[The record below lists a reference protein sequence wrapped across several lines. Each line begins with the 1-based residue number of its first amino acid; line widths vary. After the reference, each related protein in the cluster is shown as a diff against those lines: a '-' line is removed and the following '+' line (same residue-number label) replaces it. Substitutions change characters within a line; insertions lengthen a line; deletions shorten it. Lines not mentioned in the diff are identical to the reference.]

1 MPYILVEDFRG
12 GLDTRRSNVTATP
25 GTLITL
31 KNAHITRGGEIEKRP
46 AFVPLTTLPSNT
58 KGLAA
63 ANGQIYVFGHEAV
76 SAVTF
81 PSDTP
86 ANLNYVQLQHPT
98 TTTALTKI
106 LDTDFFNGKVYAAAQ
121 FDDGRIFHY
130 YDGTR
135 ITDWFDGRARA
146 KFSVT
151 GGSVGG
157 TAATGSFTITGG
169 TLNPGD
175 NIRTITVNNVNII
188 SSAVA
193 HTSDNN
199 TTATAVANA
208 INSHT
213 SNPNYTASASG
224 AVVTITASTVGIGT
238 NGFAIVVQVDGAATV
253 GSIVNMSGG
262 LDNAVTDIT
271 VNGVSIISAQVAW
284 ATSNSATAEALADAI
299 NDFASA
305 PEYEATATGADVNI
319 ISKESGSSF
328 NNFVIVVTV
337 SGNVTTA
344 FNPTTQNFLDGGAT
358 SNNINGYTPGGFIR
372 PVKTKMYA
380 LSDSLLH
387 FSGTNDPTEWNDG
400 SAGAGF
406 INLSNNASG
415 SEDLQ
420 SMANYFDNI
429 AVFARQ
435 AIQIW
440 FVSADE
446 SLNQQIQVL
455 NNTGTIAPQ
464 SVVEFGDNDVFYL
477 SVSGVRSL
485 RARDSS
491 NAAFVGDIG
500 NPIDETVIS
509 AIAADIDNGEE
520 AQGILDPRTGRYLLA
535 IGSTVYVFSYFP
547 SSKVSAWS
555 TYEPGFAVDR
565 WAYDGAQ
572 ILCRSGNNLFSL
584 GGTDGNIYDSATVE
598 IQMPFLDAGTPATSK
613 DFTGIDVTCTNEWN
627 VSLSTDPTDISLS
640 EIVATVNR
648 TTYGLG
654 RVSLVGYST
663 HVAPKLTCSS
673 AGQAKVG
680 NISIHYE
687 GSEAG

>member
-25 GTLITL
+25 GTLVSL

-46 AFVPLTTLPSNT
+46 AFVSLTTLPTNT

-63 ANGQIYVFGHEAV
+63 ANGQIYVFGHEAA

-81 PSDTP
+81 ASDTP
-86 ANLNYVQLQHPT
+86 ANVNYVQLQHPSG
-98 TTTALTKI
+98 TALTKI
-106 LDTDFFNGKVYAAAQ
+106 LDTDFFNGQVYAAAQ
-121 FDDGRIFHY
+121 FADGRIFHY
-130 YDGTR
+130 YNGTR

-146 KFSVT
+146 KFTVT

-157 TAATGSFTITGG
+157 TAATGSFTVTGG

-188 SSAVA
+188 GAAVA

-213 SNPNYTASASG
+213 SNPNYTASATG
-224 AVVTITASTVGIGT
+224 AVVTITSVAIGVSVNNFVIAVT
-238 NGFAIVVQVDGAATV
+238 VDGAATV

-262 LDNAVTDIT
+262 VDNAISDIT
-271 VNGVSIISAQVAW
+271 VNGISIIEKQIEW
-284 ATSNSATAEALADAI
+284 GTSNTATAVLVADAI
-299 NDFASA
+299 NNFASA

-319 ISKESGSSF
+319 ITKESGASF
-328 NNFVIVVTV
+328 NNFVVVVTV
-337 SGNVTTA
+337 TGNVTTV
-344 FNPTTQNFLDGGAT
+344 FSPTSQNFLDGGAT
-358 SNNINGYTPGGFIR
+358 SNSVNGYTPGGFIR

-420 SMANYFDNI
+420 AIANYFDNI
-429 AVFARQ
+429 AVFAKQ

-440 FVSADE
+440 FVSANE

-500 NPIDETVIS
+500 NPIDETVID
-509 AIAADIDNGEE
+509 AIAADSDGGDA

-535 IGSTVYVFSYFP
+535 IGSTIYVFSYFP

-555 TYEPGFAVDR
+555 TYEPGFSVES
-565 WAYDGAQ
+565 WAYDGSQ
-572 ILCRSGNNLFSL
+572 ILCRSGNGLYSL
-584 GGTDGNIYDSATVE
+584 GGADGNIYDSSSVE
-598 IQMPFLDAGTPATSK
+598 VQMPFLDASTPATNK
-613 DFTGIDVTCTNEWN
+613 DFTGIDVTCTNQWD
-627 VSLSTDPTDISLS
+627 VSVSTDPTDISLS
-640 EIVATVNR
+640 QVVATVNR

-654 RVSLVGYST
+654 RVSLVGFST
-663 HVAPKLTCSS
+663 HIAPKLTCTT
-673 AGQAKVG
+673 AGAAKLG

>member
-46 AFVPLTTLPSNT
+46 AFVSLATLPTNT

-63 ANGQIYVFGHEAV
+63 ANGQIYVFGDQAA
-76 SAVTF
+76 SSVTF
-81 PSDTP
+81 ASGTP
-86 ANLNYVQLQHPT
+86 ANVNYVRLQHPSG
-98 TTTALTKI
+98 TALTKI

-121 FDDGRIFHY
+121 FADGRIYHY
-130 YDGTR
+130 YDGAR

-146 KFSVT
+146 KIQIT

-157 TAATGSFTITGG
+157 TAATGSFTVTGG
-169 TLNPGD
+169 TANPGD
-175 NIRTITVNNVNII
+175 NIRTVTVNNVDLITT
-188 SSAVA
+188 AVA
-193 HTSDNN
+193 HTGNN
-199 TTATAVANA
+199 STTATNIANA
-208 INSHT
+208 INGNT
-213 SNPNYTASASG
+213 SAPNYTASAAG
-224 AVVTITASTVGIGT
+224 AVVTITAATVGISV
-238 NGFAIVVQVDGAATV
+238 NGFAVAVQVDGAATV
-253 GSIVNMSGG
+253 GSVTNMSGG
-262 LDNAVTDIT
+262 VDNAITNIT
-271 VNGVSIISAQVAW
+271 VNGVSVIGSQVPW
-284 ATSNSATAEALADAI
+284 ATSNTATAELIADAI

-305 PEYEATATGADVNI
+305 PEYEATATGSFVNI
-319 ISKESGSSF
+319 ISRESGASF
-328 NNFVIVVTV
+328 NNYAVVISVA
-337 SGNVTTA
+337 GNVTTA
-344 FNPTTQNFLDGGAT
+344 FSPASQNYLDGGAT

-372 PVKTKMYA
+372 PAKTKMYA

-387 FSGTNDPTEWNDG
+387 FSGVNDPTEWNDG
-400 SAGAGF
+400 SVGAGF

-420 SMANYFDNI
+420 AMANYFDNI
-429 AVFARQ
+429 AVFAKQ

-440 FVSADE
+440 FVSSDE
-446 SLNQQIQVL
+446 NLNQQIQVL

-500 NPIDETVIS
+500 NPIDETVIKT
-509 AIAADIDNGEE
+509 IRDNEDNGTE

-535 IGSTVYVFSYFP
+535 IGNTVYVFSYFP

-555 TYEPGFAVDR
+555 TYEPGFTIDG
-565 WAYDGAQ
+565 WAYDGDQ
-572 ILCRSGNNLFSL
+572 VLCRSGDSLYSL
-584 GGTDGNIYDSATVE
+584 GGANGDTYDNSTVE
-598 IQMPFLDAGTPATSK
+598 VQMPFLDAGRPADSK
-613 DFTGIDVTCTNEWN
+613 DFTGIDVTCTNQWDIS
-627 VSLSTDPTDISLS
+627 VATDPTDITATQS
-640 EIVATVNR
+640 IATVTR

-654 RVSLVGYST
+654 RATMTGYST
-663 HVAPKLTCSS
+663 HIAPKITCT
-673 AGQAKVG
+673 ATGEARLG
-680 NISIHYE
+680 NIAVHYE
-687 GSEAG
+687 GAESG